1 MCSEDSLYKGQA
13 GPKFFEMSALLP
25 LGRVAYQAQQVALR
39 LSLAAAHL
47 GLRPLLPPREKPS
60 RRDLAFL
67 RRRFSRLL
75 ARDLEN
81 VRAGLY
87 PEELLFSLPVRE
99 YLSGLPALAVEV
111 ARMARRARS
120 GEVRDLPEEVNLA
133 DYPPYFRRNF
143 HWQTDGYLSRR
154 SAELYD
160 LSVEFLFLGAADVMR
175 RQTLPAVTRFLRKN
189 PGQQRILDVACGTG
203 RLLYQLSLA
212 HPTHAYTGLD
222 LSPFYIER
230 ARELLS
236 AKPVS
241 LVNGN
246 AETLPF
252 GENSYD
258 AITSVFLFH
267 ELPVRARRNVLAEM
281 RRVLRRDGLLV
292 IEDAAQLADSPELR
306 VFLENFGKDMNE
318 PFFLDYLNETLEP
331 MLEEAGFKV
340 ESVTPAFLSKVIVAR
355 AV

>member
-1 MCSEDSLYKGQA
+1 
-13 GPKFFEMSALLP
+13 MSALLP
-25 LGRVAYQAQQVALR
+25 LSRVAYQAQQAALR
-39 LSLAAAHL
+39 LSLAAAHI
-47 GLRPLLPPREKPS
+47 GLRPLLPPREKPT
-60 RRDLAFL
+60 RRDLIVL

-81 VRAGLY
+81 ARAGLY
-87 PEELLFSLPVRE
+87 PEELLFSLPMRE

-120 GEVRDLPEEVNLA
+120 GEVRDLPSEVNLG

-154 SAELYD
+154 SADLYD

-175 RQTLPAVTRFLRKN
+175 RQTLPPVTRFLRKN
-189 PGQQRILDVACGTG
+189 PGPKRILDVACGTG

-212 HPTHAYTGLD
+212 HPNHAYTGVD
-222 LSPFYIER
+222 LSPFYLDR
-230 ARELLS
+230 ARELL
-236 AKPVS
+236 ADKPVS

-252 GENSYD
+252 ADGSYD
-258 AITSVFLFH
+258 GATSVFLFH
-267 ELPVRARRNVLAEM
+267 ELPLRARGNVLSEM

-292 IEDAAQLADSPELR
+292 IEDAAQLGDSPELR

-318 PFFLDYLNETLEP
+318 PFFLDYLNESLEP
-331 MLEEAGFKV
+331 IIESAGFKV